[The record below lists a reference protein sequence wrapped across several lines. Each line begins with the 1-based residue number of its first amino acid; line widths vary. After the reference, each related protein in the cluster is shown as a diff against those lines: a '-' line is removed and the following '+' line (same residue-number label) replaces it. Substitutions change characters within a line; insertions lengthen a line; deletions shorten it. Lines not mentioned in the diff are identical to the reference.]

1 MAEDTG
7 GRNPRVTDLQKSE
20 AVGKG
25 RRKGTIGSM
34 LLFHL
39 FQYRRGQKTVF
50 IEDQYIQ
57 ELLKR
62 LDCRIHTSCRMAE
75 MAERIRSDE
84 RDLSQRRQDQV
95 VSFMIGQNSCNGHD
109 PFHGKCTA
117 GKRGIHPKWRKE
129 FIIKDE
135 IQRPPGD
142 GFDDTAD
149 DAVTQVGIPEGI
161 SRKAAARPAD
171 HFRDRP
177 A

>member
-1 MAEDTG
+1 MTFLVMAPGVEIITLTRDKKLT
-7 GRNPRVTDLQKSE
+7 
-20 AVGKG
+20 
-25 RRKGTIGSM
+25 RKEEVDYLNEHYPDITLGELRYT
-34 LLFHL
+34 H
-39 FQYRRGQKTVF
+39 
-50 IEDQYIQ
+50 IQ
-57 ELLKR
+57 EFLKR